1 MLKFATMKNKTEN
14 WPINK
19 PLRIKHLNMSR
30 LNIVHS
36 KLPKQRLSHDYIRAF
51 NRLLQLKES

>member
-1 MLKFATMKNKTEN
+1 MKNKTEN

-36 KLPKQRLSHDYIRAF
+36 KLLKQRLSHDYIRAF
-51 NRLLQLKES
+51 NRLLPPKES